1 MTLKIEC
8 IIYDGCLLEQK
19 EAWFESA
26 YLSLDILGLILVVIG
41 LHADLQLLDE
51 RLLGVLVYS
60 TQRKQWLDIFVVVYN

>member
-8 IIYDGCLLEQK
+8 RIYDGCLLEQK